1 MKTKCAKQPLVSVI
15 VPVYKV
21 EAYLQICVDSILEQ
35 PYENIEVILVDD
47 GSPDR
52 CPMICEE
59 YAKKDPRIRV
69 IHQENRG
76 LPGARNTGLR
86 AASGEWII
94 CVDSDDLWKSD
105 LLESV
110 MAVASDAVDL
120 IAFSYMPYPEGQ
132 PLPQPS
138 PLRTGTYRTGGREL
152 LNALQ
157 LGVLDEYHRAVP
169 YYSGACCPV
178 LRVWYITFATQQ
190 PRLFWPGPFLFGFVA
205 VVGYGCRIQ
214 EVFYVYSQEAGHFP
228 KLVNVRAFPFA

>member
-21 EAYLQICVDSILEQ
+21 ETYLQTCVDSILEQ
-35 PYENIEVILVDD
+35 PYKNIEVILVDD

-59 YAKKDPRIRV
+59 YAQKDPRIRV

-76 LPGARNTGLR
+76 LPAARNTGLR

-94 CVDSDDLWKSD
+94 CADSDDLWKSD

-110 MAVASDAVDL
+110 MEVASDAVDL

-169 YYSGACCPV
+169 YYSGAC
-178 LRVWYITFATQQ
+178 
-190 PRLFWPGPFLFGFVA
+190 
-205 VVGYGCRIQ
+205 
-214 EVFYVYSQEAGHFP
+214 
-228 KLVNVRAFPFA
+228 

>member
-1 MKTKCAKQPLVSVI
+1 MKTKCAKQPRVSVI
-15 VPVYKV
+15 VPVYNV
-21 EAYLQICVDSILEQ
+21 EAYLQTCVDSVLEQ
-35 PYENIEVILVDD
+35 PYENIEIILVDD

-76 LPGARNTGLR
+76 LPAARNTGLR

-157 LGVLDEYHRAVP
+157 LGVLDRTGAERL
-169 YYSGACCPV
+169 SGREPS
-178 LRVWYITFATQQ
+178 
-190 PRLFWPGPFLFGFVA
+190 LF
-205 VVGYGCRIQ
+205 
-214 EVFYVYSQEAGHFP
+214 
-228 KLVNVRAFPFA
+228 